1 MTARVRAIRPS
12 PLSRLARTHAI
23 TTASDATIAAALAGT
38 FFFDAPTD
46 EARTRVAIWLACT
59 LVPFAVVA
67 PCLGGAVRRLPPSG
81 HAIAAIG
88 VARAAVAALLA
99 ITIGSRVVYVVSLGT
114 LVLGEAYATLR
125 RAIVPVTVADPDDL
139 VRANARLSR
148 VGSLA
153 GVAGGGL
160 GIASAAVGGPPVA
173 LLLAA
178 LGHGL
183 GAQVARSV
191 PAALVPVPAPR
202 RTARGGGPAT
212 RIVRTPPV
220 PPVPLLSMASLRAAG
235 AVMLFTVALSS
246 HASDRVPV
254 LLAAVAVA
262 TPVGSFC
269 GTIVGPPSRRLLGS
283 DAAVLTACTAAG
295 ISTTLLAVGHP
306 SAPGFVATALVL
318 AAASS
323 AARQAYDATVQ
334 RAVADRFRRAAFARA
349 ELFLQVAWAVGAL
362 VPTVLRPGLREGC
375 ALVLAVLAVGA
386 GAALVTAK
394 PRRSARVS
402 TSHPAIARTSNR
414 CVDRARAAP
423 TYSCP

>member
-1 MTARVRAIRPS
+1 MTERVPAVRPS

-38 FFFDAPTD
+38 FLFDVPID
-46 EARTRVAIWLACT
+46 EARTRVALWLACT

-99 ITIGSRVVYVVSLGT
+99 ITIGSRIVYVVSLGA
-114 LVLGEAYATLR
+114 LVLGETYATLR

-153 GVAGGGL
+153 GAAGGGL
-160 GIASAAVGGPPVA
+160 GIAAVALGGPPFA
-173 LLLAA
+173 LLLAT

-183 GAQVARSV
+183 GARAARSV
-191 PAALVPVPAPR
+191 PAALVAAPAPQ
-202 RTARGGGPAT
+202 RTARSGGLAR

-220 PPVPLLSMASLRAAG
+220 PPAPLLSMASLRAAG
-235 AVMLFTVALSS
+235 AAMLFTVALSS
-246 HASDRVPV
+246 HASGRVPV

-269 GTIVGPPSRRLLGS
+269 GTIVGPPGRRHLGS

-295 ISTTLLAVGHP
+295 LSTTLVAVGRP
-306 SAPGFVATALVL
+306 SAPGYVATALVL

-323 AARQAYDATVQ
+323 VARQAYDATVQ
-334 RAVADRFRRAAFARA
+334 RAVAERVRRAAFARA
-349 ELFLQVAWAVGAL
+349 ELFLQLAWALGAL

-375 ALVLAVLAVGA
+375 ALVLVVLTAGA
-386 GAALVTAK
+386 GAALATAK
-394 PRRSARVS
+394 PRRSARAS
-402 TSHPAIARTSNR
+402 TSHPSIARTSNR
-414 CVDRARAAP
+414 CVDRAPAAP

>member
-1 MTARVRAIRPS
+1 MTERVPATRPS

-23 TTASDATIAAALAGT
+23 TTASDASIAAALAGT
-38 FFFDAPTD
+38 FFFDVPID
-46 EARTRVAIWLACT
+46 EARTRVALWLVCT

-81 HAIAAIG
+81 RAIASVG
-88 VARAAVAALLA
+88 VARAVVAALLA
-99 ITIGSRVVYVVSLGT
+99 ITIGSRIVYVVSLGA

-153 GVAGGGL
+153 GAAGGGL
-160 GIASAAVGGPPVA
+160 GFAASALGGPPFA

-183 GAQVARSV
+183 GARAARSV
-191 PAALVPVPAPR
+191 PAALAPAQAPQR
-202 RTARGGGPAT
+202 AAGSGELAA
-212 RIVRTPPV
+212 RIVRTPPA

-235 AVMLFTVALSS
+235 AIMLFTVALSS

-262 TPVGSFC
+262 TPIGSFC

-283 DAAVLTACTAAG
+283 DAALLTACTAAG
-295 ISTTLLAVGHP
+295 LSTSLVAVARP
-306 SAPGFVATALVL
+306 SAPGFVVTAFVL

-323 AARQAYDATVQ
+323 VARQAYDATVQ
-334 RAVADRFRRAAFARA
+334 RAVADPVRRAVFARA
-349 ELFLQVAWAVGAL
+349 ELLLQLAWALGAL
-362 VPTVLRPGLREGC
+362 APTVLRPGLREGC
-375 ALVLAVLAVGA
+375 ALVLAVLAAGA
-386 GAALVTAK
+386 GAALATAK
-394 PRRSARVS
+394 PRRSALVS
-402 TSHPAIARTSNR
+402 TSHPIIPHTSNR